1 MELKRTMTYEE
12 MSAHMARHSF
22 KHVNRVN
29 VGKYARMKG
38 YKVYKYMEDGKRY
51 FLYVNPDLPR

>member
-12 MSAHMARHSF
+12 MAAHMVKHSF
-22 KHVNRVN
+22 RHLNRVN

-38 YKVYKYMEDGKRY
+38 YQVYKYMVDRKRH
-51 FLYVNPDLPR
+51 FVYVNPDLPE